1 MSYFLF
7 VCFHYSSHICF
18 HFNNKL
24 FLIFSD
30 LNLSESPNAD
40 SEIKKVSPIN
50 NDNVPI
56 INSHEGQYDKFHI
69 HIFLYLTIYFYFYLS
84 D

>member
-1 MSYFLF
+1 MSYFPF
-7 VCFHYSSHICF
+7 VCFHYSSLTCF

-30 LNLSESPNAD
+30 LNLTESPND
-40 SEIKKVSPIN
+40 GSEMKKVSPIN

-69 HIFLYLTIYFYFYLS
+69 HIFYLTIYFYFYLS